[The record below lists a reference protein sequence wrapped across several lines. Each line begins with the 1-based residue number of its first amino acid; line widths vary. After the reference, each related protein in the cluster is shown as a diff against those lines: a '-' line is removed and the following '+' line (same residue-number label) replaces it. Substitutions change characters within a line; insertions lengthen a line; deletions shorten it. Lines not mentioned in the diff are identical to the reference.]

1 MEKKKIASLSVAGIA
16 ASALILSGCSISSE
30 GSESDSRFVLSSGSA
45 EVVSSA
51 TESQVNVS
59 ISVSNLSGETAR
71 NNANSIQDDLL
82 RILDGM
88 GISKEQVSVDG
99 SDNQPY
105 SGSEDNNYIS
115 NRSLNMTVGLDRV
128 SEVTAKLQESGRG
141 AVSVSA
147 STVPVATTSGPAY
160 DKAKSD
166 AFGKAKT
173 AAESSA
179 RAAGKEVG
187 SVISI
192 TEGSTGM
199 NPYPL
204 MRADASSADGIAVQP
219 GDISTTINLEVKFAL
234 R

>member
-1 MEKKKIASLSVAGIA
+1 MKKKTASLSVVGIA

-30 GSESDSRFVLSSGSA
+30 GSESDSRFVLSSGTA

-51 TESQVNVS
+51 TESQVSVS

-71 NNANSIQDDLL
+71 STANSIQDDLL
-82 RILDGM
+82 RVLDGV
-88 GISKEQVSVDG
+88 GISKDQVSVDG

-105 SGSEDNNYIS
+105 SGSEDNNYTS

-147 STVPVATTSGPAY
+147 SAVPVATTSGPAY
-160 DKAKSD
+160 DKAKVD
-166 AFGKAKT
+166 AFSQAKN

-192 TEGSTGM
+192 TEGSGGT
-199 NPYPL
+199 NPYPM
-204 MRADASSADGIAVQP
+204 MRAEASSADGIAVQP